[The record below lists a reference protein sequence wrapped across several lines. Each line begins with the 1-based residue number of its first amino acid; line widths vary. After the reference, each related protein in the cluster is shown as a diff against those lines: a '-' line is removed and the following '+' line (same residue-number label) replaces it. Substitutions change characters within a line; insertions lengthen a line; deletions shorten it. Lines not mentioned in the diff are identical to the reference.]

1 MTMAT
6 LVRNIATSMI
16 TKSDVSILVRK
27 MDLYWSTLSGVA
39 SDRASD
45 RAVLKKM
52 EMMAYYKYLLLSLN

>member
-52 EMMAYYKYLLLSLN
+52 KMMAYYKYLLLSLN